1 MSLLVRVQPFVCCT
15 RLARRKRLTGSPYR
29 CKKLL
34 TIGSR
39 NFLSLRSG
47 RHISPLVPSRR
58 QRCAHTEW
66 LTVSLMKW
74 CRPLGSA
81 KPYSNRPAGFV
92 WTILRVA
99 EKRWSMSRYAARC
112 RPCQLL
118 AFCALLVDTTA
129 NLRAPI
135 WNWPIDQKE
144 SPNDSGRDCS
154 YSAQLDQCQI
164 KNEFAHHSLP
174 LPLLHQ

>member
-1 MSLLVRVQPFVCCT
+1 MTSMSLLVRVQPFFCCT

-29 CKKLL
+29 CKKLP

-39 NFLSLRSG
+39 SFLSLRSG
-47 RHISPLVPSRR
+47 RHISPLVPSLR

-92 WTILRVA
+92 WTILRAA
-99 EKRWSMSRYAARC
+99 ERGDRC
-112 RPCQLL
+112 QGMRLGVDLVSCLP
-118 AFCALLVDTTA
+118 FSALLVDTTA

-135 WNWPIDQKE
+135 WN
-144 SPNDSGRDCS
+144 
-154 YSAQLDQCQI
+154 
-164 KNEFAHHSLP
+164 
-174 LPLLHQ
+174 